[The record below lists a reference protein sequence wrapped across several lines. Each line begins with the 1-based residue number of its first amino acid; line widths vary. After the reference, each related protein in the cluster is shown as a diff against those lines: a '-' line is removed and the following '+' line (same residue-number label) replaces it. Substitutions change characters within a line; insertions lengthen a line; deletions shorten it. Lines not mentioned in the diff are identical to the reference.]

1 MATDT
6 WPTKR
11 RFVASL
17 HLDANNPRLGRE
29 TSAQA
34 PREIVQYLFEHDK
47 AFEVAQSIATRG
59 YFPNEPLLAIQ
70 EGDQVVVVEGN
81 RRLAALKALR
91 EPVLLDGAMQRYVER
106 LSRQI
111 ENPSEIASVPV
122 TLASS
127 RRATDRQISGRHVG
141 APVLAWQAEN
151 RASFILDKLAEGY
164 TNEQLRDQL
173 GFSLADIQAGR
184 VVARLAALKAL
195 REPVLLDGAMQRY
208 VERLSRQ
215 IENPSEIASVP
226 VTLASSR
233 RATDRQISGRHVGA
247 PVLAWQA
254 ENRASFILDKLA
266 EGYTN
271 EQLRDQ
277 LGFSLADIQAARQTR
292 AIADMARS
300 LYLPEGVRAK
310 LENPRVKLFT
320 TIERVFDSS
329 VGRDFLKVEPDSEHG
344 LHGTTTKAEFVRGFT
359 KLVIDVALGKQSSRT
374 LNTNENIQEYFESWD
389 AKERPAK
396 KRGSFIPADIIQGSS
411 VTSLSRKSVQPTTRD
426 KSLRASDTVLPRDFK
441 VKFGNERLKDIRR
454 ELVKLKR
461 EDFPNAGAVLLR
473 VFFELAV
480 LDYLRRAGEL
490 PALIKQLEK
499 KQKRRLPFGAPTMK
513 QLVPKTV
520 EIAKAKLSKSDAMK
534 VEKAVR
540 YDVSAPFTLSELHSF
555 VHQSDLPSARDIYQF
570 WNRTEPLFRL
580 MLEQDV
586 EVTPSE

>member
-6 WPTKR
+6 WPTKQ

-17 HLDANNPRLGRE
+17 HLDAKNPRLGRE

-91 EPVLLDGAMQRYVER
+91 EPVLLDGAMQRHVER

-173 GFSLADIQAGR
+173 GF
-184 VVARLAALKAL
+184 
-195 REPVLLDGAMQRY
+195 
-208 VERLSRQ
+208 
-215 IENPSEIASVP
+215 
-226 VTLASSR
+226 T
-233 RATDRQISGRHVGA
+233 
-247 PVLAWQA
+247 
-254 ENRASFILDKLA
+254 
-266 EGYTN
+266 
-271 EQLRDQ
+271 
-277 LGFSLADIQAARQTR
+277 LADIQAARQTR

-300 LYLPEGVRAK
+300 LDLPEEVRAK

-396 KRGSFIPADIIQGSS
+396 KRGSFIPADIIQGSP

-426 KSLRASDTVLPRDFK
+426 KSLQASNTVLPRDFK
-441 VKFGNERLKDIRR
+441 IKFGNERLKDIRR

-480 LDYLRRAGEL
+480 LNYLRRAGEL
-490 PALIKQLEK
+490 PALIEQLEK
-499 KQKRRLPFGAPTMK
+499 KQKRRLPFGTPTMK
-513 QLVPKTV
+513 QLVPKIV

-586 EVTPSE
+586 EATPSE